1 MSVLQ
6 SGRNIDPNVKVLL
19 RPVKTSCIKKSNIV
33 MQRYALQPLRGL
45 ETAQHIRK
53 MR

>member
-6 SGRNIDPNVKVLL
+6 SGRNIDPNVKVLS